1 MIFSPQ
7 IRSFL
12 LLLTFLSVLS
22 SCQLFQNNEEENAVA
37 RVGDKYLY
45 LEDIEGMAGAK
56 TEDSAQFT
64 ANYIDKWIKEQ
75 LLLQKA
81 LQNLPEED
89 VNFEKQLEN
98 YRRSLIIYAYENQLL
113 RQKLD
118 TNISADQI
126 EVYYQNNKEN
136 FELREVIFQMRMVMV
151 RNAAPNQDSVK
162 YWLFGRDS
170 TAIYNLVDY
179 CTSFAEKC
187 ALDTSEWV
195 PLSTLSNYLPDR
207 QLQYND
213 VRKGQNSLSDSLNT
227 IYLDLFDMKLRGE
240 TAPVS
245 YVSDQIKAII
255 KNQRRLKLLEDVRKQ
270 IFEEG
275 NLKNRYEVYR

>member
-1 MIFSPQ
+1 LISISK
-7 IRSFL
+7 IRSAFFL
-12 LLLTFLSVLS
+12 LTLLSVFS
-22 SCQLFQNNEEENAVA
+22 ACQFFQNGDSENAIA

-45 LEDIEGMAGAK
+45 LEDIEDLAGDK
-56 TEDSAQFT
+56 SDDSAQI
-64 ANYIDKWIKEQ
+64 AESYIDKWVKEQ

-118 TNISADQI
+118 TNISDGQI
-126 EVYYQNNKEN
+126 EVYYQNHREN
-136 FELREVIFQMRMVMV
+136 FELREVILQIRMVMA
-151 RNAAPNQDSVK
+151 RKSAPNQDSVK

-170 TAIYNLVDY
+170 TSAFHLVDY
-179 CTSFAEKC
+179 CLGFAEKC
-187 ALDTSEWV
+187 ALDTSEWIS
-195 PLSTLSNYLPDR
+195 LSTLSSYLPDR
-207 QLQYND
+207 QLKFND
-213 VRKGQNSLSDSLNT
+213 LKPGPNVLSDSLNT
-227 IYLDLFDMKLRGE
+227 LHIDLFDRRLRGE
-240 TAPVS
+240 IAPVS
-245 YVSDQIKAII
+245 YVSEQIKAII

-270 IFEEG
+270 IFEDA

>member
-1 MIFSPQ
+1 LIFSPQ

-136 FELREVIFQMRMVMV
+136 F
-151 RNAAPNQDSVK
+151 
-162 YWLFGRDS
+162 
-170 TAIYNLVDY
+170 
-179 CTSFAEKC
+179 
-187 ALDTSEWV
+187 
-195 PLSTLSNYLPDR
+195 
-207 QLQYND
+207 
-213 VRKGQNSLSDSLNT
+213 
-227 IYLDLFDMKLRGE
+227 
-240 TAPVS
+240 
-245 YVSDQIKAII
+245 
-255 KNQRRLKLLEDVRKQ
+255 
-270 IFEEG
+270 
-275 NLKNRYEVYR
+275 